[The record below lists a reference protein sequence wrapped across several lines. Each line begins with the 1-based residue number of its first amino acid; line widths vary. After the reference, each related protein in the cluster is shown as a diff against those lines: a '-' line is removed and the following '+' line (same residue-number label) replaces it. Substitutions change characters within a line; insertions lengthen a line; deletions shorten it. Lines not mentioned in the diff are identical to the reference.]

1 MWCLRFVIW
10 EMLLFGHTV
19 GRKSGGTFHKYRDKD
34 YQATIPDNK
43 HATVSQKKADY
54 IQDTQMY
61 LSITAGSHNFLLFTV

>member
-19 GRKSGGTFHKYRDKD
+19 DKSGGTFKD
-34 YQATIPDNK
+34 ETSVLQATIPDNK

-54 IQDTQMY
+54 IQDTQM
-61 LSITAGSHNFLLFTV
+61 